1 MQNVIIQCVKR
12 TMATCLGKLVA
23 GGLGEELGTQVV
35 SAIWELYQRGPRKDK
50 STKTQE
56 HWPTTGCVR

>member
-23 GGLGEELGTQVV
+23 GGLGEELGTQLV
-35 SAIWELYQRGPRKDK
+35 SAICELYQRGPRAIRRIRAKD
-50 STKTQE
+50 
-56 HWPTTGCVR
+56 